1 MVTRV
6 FEREE
11 SPLDIKCQF
20 IEIVLAIFPS
30 RGLAVAQLQEATT
43 HLLES

>member
-20 IEIVLAIFPS
+20 IKIVLAIFPS
-30 RGLAVAQLQEATT
+30 QGLAIAQMQEDTT
-43 HLLES
+43 HVLES